1 MTKENYETLK
11 DVIDPK
17 HTALVV
23 WDVQKMLVSHI
34 FNHTDFLKN
43 LNDLI
48 SVARAKKMPI
58 FFTKITPLPPNFE
71 SPARKYMLRKMGS
84 SFGNMPKEMFDLE
97 IEPLKEEIV
106 LLKNTASIFIGT
118 NFDLML
124 RNAGIETIIF
134 TGIATEIGVES
145 SAREAINRGYYTVV
159 ARDAVSSGDKDAHE
173 RSLKNM
179 EKLMIVETVSNIKA
193 NLS

>member
-11 DVIDPK
+11 DVINPK

-34 FNHTDFLKN
+34 FNRADFMKN
-43 LNDLI
+43 LNELI
-48 SVARAKKMPI
+48 SVARAKKIPI
-58 FFTKITPLPPNFE
+58 FFTKITPLPPDFE

-97 IEPLKEEIV
+97 IEPLKDEII

-145 SAREAINRGYYTVV
+145 SAREAINRGYYTVI
-159 ARDAVSSGDKDAHE
+159 ASDAVSSGDKDAHE

-193 NLS
+193 QLM

>member
-11 DVIDPK
+11 DVINPK

-23 WDVQKMLVSHI
+23 WDVQKMLASHI
-34 FNHTDFLKN
+34 FNRADFMKN
-43 LNDLI
+43 LNELI
-48 SVARAKKMPI
+48 SVARAKKIPI
-58 FFTKITPLPPNFE
+58 FFTKITPLPPDFE

-97 IEPLKEEIV
+97 IEPLKDEII

-145 SAREAINRGYYTVV
+145 SAREAINRGYYTVI
-159 ARDAVSSGDKDAHE
+159 ASDAVSSGDKDAHE

-193 NLS
+193 QLM

>member
-11 DVIDPK
+11 DVINPK

-34 FNHTDFLKN
+34 FNRADFMKN
-43 LNDLI
+43 LNELI
-48 SVARAKKMPI
+48 SVARAKKIPI
-58 FFTKITPLPPNFE
+58 FFTKITPLPPDFE

-97 IEPLKEEIV
+97 IEPLKDEII

-145 SAREAINRGYYTVV
+145 SAREAINRGYYTVI
-159 ARDAVSSGDKDAHE
+159 ASDAVSSGDKDAHE

-193 NLS
+193 QLI

>member
-1 MTKENYETLK
+1 MTKESYENLK

-17 HTALVV
+17 HSVLVV

-34 FNHTDFLKN
+34 FNRADFLKN

-48 SVARAKKMPI
+48 AAVRAKKMTI
-58 FFTKITPLPPNFE
+58 FFTKITPLPANFE
-71 SPARKYMLRKMGS
+71 SPARKYLLRKMGS
-84 SFGNMPKEMFDLE
+84 SFGNIPREMFDLE
-97 IEPLKEEIV
+97 IEPAKEEII

-124 RNAGIETIIF
+124 RNAGMETIIF
-134 TGIATEIGVES
+134 TGIATEMGVES
-145 SAREAINRGYYTVV
+145 SAREALNRGYYTVI
-159 ARDAVSSGDKDAHE
+159 ASDAVSSGDKEAHE

-179 EKLMIVETVSNIKA
+179 EKLAIIEPVANIKSF
-193 NLS
+193 LL

>member
-1 MTKENYETLK
+1 MKKENYETLK
-11 DVIDPK
+11 DIINPM

-34 FNHTDFLKN
+34 FNRADFIRI

-48 SVARAKKMPI
+48 SVARANKIPI

-84 SFGNMPKEMFDLE
+84 SFGDMPKEMFDLE
-97 IEPLKEEIV
+97 IEPLKDEIV

-124 RNAGIETIIF
+124 RNARIETIIF
-134 TGIATEIGVES
+134 TGIATEIGIES
-145 SAREAINRGYYTVV
+145 SARDAINRGYYAVI
-159 ARDAVSSGDKDAHE
+159 ASDAVSSGDKDAHE

-179 EKLMIVETVSNIKA
+179 EKLMIVETVSSIKA

>member
-1 MTKENYETLK
+1 MTKENYENLK
-11 DVIDPK
+11 GVIDPK

-34 FNHTDFLKN
+34 FNRAEFLKN

-48 SVARAKKMPI
+48 SVAREKKMPI

-71 SPARKYMLRKMGS
+71 SPARKYLLRKMGS

-97 IEPLKEEIV
+97 IEPLKDEIV

-134 TGIATEIGVES
+134 TGIATEIGIES
-145 SAREAINRGYYTVV
+145 SAREAINRGYYAVI
-159 ARDAVSSGDKDAHE
+159 ASDAVSSGDKDAHE

-179 EKLMIVETVSNIKA
+179 EKLMIVETTVNIKA
-193 NLS
+193 NM

>member
-11 DVIDPK
+11 DVINPK

-34 FNHTDFLKN
+34 FNRADFMKN
-43 LNDLI
+43 LNELI
-48 SVARAKKMPI
+48 SVARAKKIPI
-58 FFTKITPLPPNFE
+58 FFTKITPLPPEFE

-97 IEPLKEEIV
+97 IEPLKDEII

-145 SAREAINRGYYTVV
+145 SAREAINRGYYTVI
-159 ARDAVSSGDKDAHE
+159 ASDAVSSGDKDAHE

-179 EKLMIVETVSNIKA
+179 EKLMVVETVSNIKA
-193 NLS
+193 QLM

>member
-48 SVARAKKMPI
+48 SVARAKKIPI